1 VILFVNPNERAAMN
15 LQKGLGTKLVAVWL
29 IATGA
34 LALFKI
40 AIPYEHTILAVVAIA
55 AGVLLLLER

>member
-1 VILFVNPNERAAMN
+1 MN
-15 LQKGLGTKLVAVWL
+15 LQKGLGTKLVAAWL
-29 IATGA
+29 IATGG